1 MKVSLTKK
9 QIQTELIRI
18 KKFGQENMN
27 TRYPMQ
33 TWGRIITM
41 LDELENNIGDKN
53 ETNNNKI

>member
-1 MKVSLTKK
+1 MRTSLTKK
-9 QIQTELIRI
+9 QIQTEIIKI

-53 ETNNNKI
+53 EY